1 MLEFCRQARNI
12 FFPFF
17 NARCDGGA
25 PATHNG
31 TPPRRCEREAVDLQH
46 SARRRT
52 PRHPH
57 PASVGASFTL
67 CESGVTLARETPAL
81 SQLTH
86 TCMPA
91 IPRIPPHLPAQ
102 QLARVTLIQ
111 STPCNPSRAAT
122 ASCSRYEGSDAGGA
136 SLCTSAASRRWL
148 SRASSSCCL
157 MMIIIASEG
166 EGLSP
171 PSPTCETDSNRER
184 GEVRPLGAVT
194 STTCPPGAAAS
205 TPSWLAII

>member
-67 CESGVTLARETPAL
+67 CESGVTLASEAPAL

-111 STPCNPSRAAT
+111 STPREPPLQLAA
-122 ASCSRYEGSDAGGA
+122 AMRGPMLEEPDSAPVLLAGAGCHA
-136 SLCTSAASRRWL
+136 PA
-148 SRASSSCCL
+148 
-157 MMIIIASEG
+157 
-166 EGLSP
+166 P
-171 PSPTCETDSNRER
+171 
-184 GEVRPLGAVT
+184 
-194 STTCPPGAAAS
+194 AAAS
-205 TPSWLAII
+205 